1 MFSPFAIPIIFK
13 DLDDERIL
21 FRHLGANFGR
31 IMLWVS
37 DGQYFVSTELKVR
50 ASPPFVRVANNS
62 GLIVQRGFSGPVAAA
77 NLSVETNLNARGEGI
92 RFRVL
97 EAPARGG
104 ILRDGV
110 PTDKFSE
117 FDLRRGAIEYVNNV
131 SADSDVATK
140 DSMRFSVEA
149 VAGGDPGGVAR
160 AEGEMVFHIFSESYW
175 EPLVVVSNNSLLV
188 EESTSIAITAYDLQV
203 RTYRVTIQVVP

>member
-1 MFSPFAIPIIFK
+1 
-13 DLDDERIL
+13 
-21 FRHLGANFGR
+21 
-31 IMLWVS
+31 MLWVS

-50 ASPPFVRVANNS
+50 ASPPFVRVANNT
-62 GLIVQRGFSGPVAAA
+62 GLIVQRGFSGFLSAA
-77 NLSVETNLNARGEGI
+77 NLSVETNLNARGDGI

-97 EAPARGG
+97 EAPALGRV
-104 ILRDGV
+104 LRDDL

-117 FDLRRGAIEYVNNV
+117 SDLRRGAIEYVNNV
-131 SADSDVATK
+131 SAAADSGVATK

-149 VAGGDPGGVAR
+149 SGDPEGAR

-188 EESTSIAITAYDLQV
+188 EESTSIAITAYDLQA
-203 RTYRVTIQVVP
+203 RTASTSR

>member
-1 MFSPFAIPIIFK
+1 
-13 DLDDERIL
+13 
-21 FRHLGANFGR
+21 
-31 IMLWVS
+31 MLWVS

-62 GLIVQRGFSGPVAAA
+62 GLIVQRGFSGLISAA

-97 EAPARGG
+97 EAPARGHV
-104 ILRDGV
+104 LRDGL

-117 FDLRRGAIEYVNNV
+117 LDLRRGAIEYVNNV
-131 SADSDVATK
+131 SAAAADSGGGVATK
-140 DSMRFSVEA
+140 DSLRFSVEA
-149 VAGGDPGGVAR
+149 SGDPEGAR
-160 AEGEMVFHIFSESYW
+160 AEGEMVFHIFSERYW

-203 RTYRVTIQVVP
+203 RARLRLQQRSKLHIEGPYWVSRICG